1 MVVSSFVCGII
12 VWSRKFFISLSVQ
25 QHGGKFDQGNIVA
38 NELWSLLVIFVT
50 LTTSLISKLEIS
62 DGLDK
67 ERKND
72 LFASCDDIEGDRIS

>member
-1 MVVSSFVCGII
+1 M
-12 VWSRKFFISLSVQ
+12 
-25 QHGGKFDQGNIVA
+25 A
-38 NELWSLLVIFVT
+38 NELWSLVVIFVA

-72 LFASCDDIEGDRIS
+72 LFASCDDIEGDRIRSEERRVGKECRSRWSPYH